1 MFMINNL
8 IKQNYFELLG
18 VCPAENDYF
27 KSFIIN
33 VEQSNKNN
41 FRNITTV
48 VYRLDTFEVYS
59 YIHIYDIY
67 HENKE
72 ESFIKIRQYLMQ
84 LEKPIDWKKPHRYCI
99 AQHVFRI
106 LRNEKFRMCLEKNKL
121 SNENIYQYT
130 LKSQLKEAAIIKKL
144 NKLSDEEKIQ
154 LFTLK
159 NWEIKLKDYEQNNY
173 TTKEILFK
181 VYKRTY
187 LFKRLL
193 DKEKFEHFYDE
204 YTKKIDQIYGLNVN
218 NK

>member
-1 MFMINNL
+1 M
-8 IKQNYFELLG
+8 
-18 VCPAENDYF
+18 
-27 KSFIIN
+27 
-33 VEQSNKNN
+33 
-41 FRNITTV
+41 
-48 VYRLDTFEVYS
+48 
-59 YIHIYDIY
+59 
-67 HENKE
+67 
-72 ESFIKIRQYLMQ
+72 
-84 LEKPIDWKKPHRYCI
+84 
-99 AQHVFRI
+99 
-106 LRNEKFRMCLEKNKL
+106 
-121 SNENIYQYT
+121 
-130 LKSQLKEAAIIKKL
+130 KEAAIIKKL